1 MPLKLGI
8 LSTAWINER
17 AIFQVTPGIEGLK
30 VLAVASRTEA
40 TAAAYSRRYAIP
52 KFYDS
57 YDRLLEDSEL
67 DAVYISLPNSL
78 HVEWTSRALSRG
90 KHVLCEKPFSA
101 EPERV
106 LALEGMAATRGLSL
120 MEAMHYRYHPA
131 VRQAVDAVHE
141 GVIGSL
147 EKVSVVFE
155 GDIHRENDIRF
166 QPELDGGA
174 LMDAGCYCL
183 DLIRWVT
190 GDDEPA
196 VLATNSEWLNSGV
209 DLTTTGTLLCSG
221 NVSAT
226 FSCTLNAKT
235 FNCYATITGTLGSLE
250 MKYPFLPV
258 SGTPEAPQVLFA
270 CLKDKTPI
278 VENVSLESSYFYQL
292 EFFKNSIESGT
303 GKTLKKVD
311 RPYYNAALLAK
322 VRELRESKS

>member
-17 AIFQVTPGIEGLK
+17 AIFRVTPGIEGLK
-30 VLAVASRTEA
+30 VLAVASRSET
-40 TAAAYSRRYAIP
+40 TAAAYSRRHAIAR
-52 KFYDS
+52 FYDS
-57 YDRLLEDSEL
+57 YDRLLEDSDL

-78 HVEWTSRALSRG
+78 HVEWTSRALARG

-106 LALEGMAATRGLSL
+106 LALEELAATRGLCL

-131 VRQAVDAVHE
+131 VRQAVDAVHA
-141 GVIGSL
+141 GAIGSL

-155 GDIHRENDIRF
+155 GDSHREDDIRF
-166 QPELDGGA
+166 QAELEGGA

-196 VLATNSEWLNSGV
+196 VLAADAEWSNTRV
-209 DLTTTGTLLCSG
+209 DLMTTGTLLCSG
-221 NVSAT
+221 NVPAT
-226 FSCTLNAKT
+226 FCCTLNAKA
-235 FNCYATITGTLGSLE
+235 FNCYAKITGTLGSLE
-250 MKYPFLPV
+250 LHYPFLPV
-258 SGTPEAPQVLFA
+258 AGTPEAPQVLFA

-278 VENVSLESSYFYQL
+278 VENVPLESSYFYQL
-292 EFFKNSIESGT
+292 EVFKNRIESGT
-303 GKTLKKVD
+303 AKTLKKVD